1 MHTTRNRSTLL
12 TLTASLALCLTQL
25 AGCPT
30 TGTTGTAGSN
40 NSGTTGGSTADNT
53 LTDNEQTAVEDAM
66 TAAEAIVNAT
76 TVAQSSTATGDEA
89 QNAQL
94 VPGGSGS
101 IQFGNCPVVT
111 ASASNVLTGQGQFDL
126 TLDFGTGCSPLG
138 DEDYTVS
145 GSFSGSL
152 SAASNS
158 LDMDFN
164 ELTITENQF
173 TNSLDGTL
181 SGTYQRD
188 PNSVEINGAWD
199 LTYQDNFNIGTLIV
213 MGNGTARY
221 DRTDLSTNIVTY
233 NGTLSDGNI
242 SFSVTM
248 TNIKIS
254 FAQNG
259 NFIPMGGT
267 ITISGSDI
275 RTITITFT
283 EDTPQTGE
291 VIVSIDG
298 GPEFTFSLEQ
308 LADYIADLLNV
319 QTTSGNSNTSG
330 GSPTSS
336 TGQGT
341 RP

>member
-1 MHTTRNRSTLL
+1 MQSRRISTTSI
-12 TLTASLALCLTQL
+12 AIALSVAISQL

-30 TGTTGTAGSN
+30 TPTPGSN
-40 NSGTTGGSTADNT
+40 GGSGSGGGSTADNT
-53 LTDNEQTAVEDAM
+53 LTDSEKAAVEDAL
-66 TAAEAIVNAT
+66 TAAEALTNAT
-76 TVAQSSTATGDEA
+76 TVSQSSTATSEQA

-94 VPGGSGS
+94 LPGGSGS

-111 ASASNVLTGQGQFDL
+111 AAVSNVLTGQGQFDL

-152 SAASNS
+152 SNADNS
-158 LDMDFN
+158 LNMDFN

-181 SGTYQRD
+181 GGTYQRD
-188 PNSVEINGAWD
+188 PNSVEINGQWD
-199 LTYQDNFNIGTLIV
+199 LTYQDNFNLGTLIV
-213 MGNGTARY
+213 MGSGTARY

-248 TNIKIS
+248 TGIKVS

-275 RTITITFT
+275 RTINITFT

-298 GPEFTFSLEQ
+298 GQEFTFSLED

-319 QTTSGNSNTSG
+319 QTTTGNSNTGG

-336 TGQGT
+336 SGQDA

>member
-1 MHTTRNRSTLL
+1 MSRVSSLTVCTTILL
-12 TLTASLALCLTQL
+12 VALSQL

-30 TGTTGTAGSN
+30 TPS
-40 NSGTTGGSTADNT
+40 TTGGSDGSGSGSPDKT
-53 LTDNEQTAVEDAM
+53 LTNSEQAAIEDAL

-76 TVAQSSTATGDEA
+76 TVTQSSTATSEQA
-89 QNAQL
+89 QSAQL
-94 VPGGSGS
+94 APGGSAS
-101 IQFGNCPVVT
+101 IQFGNCPVVS
-111 ASASNVLTGQGQFDL
+111 ASASNILTGQGQFDL
-126 TLDFGTGCSPLG
+126 TMDFGTGCSPLG
-138 DEDYTVS
+138 QPDYTVS

-152 SAASNS
+152 SNANNS
-158 LDMDFN
+158 LSMDFN
-164 ELTITENQF
+164 ALTITEDQF

-181 SGTYQRD
+181 AGTYQRD
-188 PNSVEINGAWD
+188 PNSVEISGEWN
-199 LTYQDNFNIGTLIV
+199 LTYQDNFNLGTLIV
-213 MGNGTARY
+213 SGTCTARY
-221 DRTDLSTNIVTY
+221 DRSDLSTNIVTY

-275 RTITITFT
+275 RTISITFT
-283 EDTPQTGE
+283 QDTPKTGE

-298 GPEFTFSLEQ
+298 GQEFTFSLDE

-319 QTTSGNSNTSG
+319 QTTTG
-330 GSPTSS
+330 GSDPASS
-336 TGQGT
+336 ASQT
-341 RP
+341 P